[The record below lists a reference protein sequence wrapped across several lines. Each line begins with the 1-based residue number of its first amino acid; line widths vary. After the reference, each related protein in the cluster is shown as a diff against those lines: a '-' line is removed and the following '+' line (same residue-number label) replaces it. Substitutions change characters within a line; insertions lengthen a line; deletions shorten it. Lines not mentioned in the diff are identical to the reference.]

1 MSTNSMTR
9 TTGGTRQHVA
19 SGVVLFAGTMMILIG
34 VFQFFVGIGAIAKDD
49 VYLNTPN
56 YVLKFDTTAWGW
68 IHLVLGVIVA
78 VTGYFLFTGASWARM
93 VAIGLVA
100 LQAFANFFFLPYYPL
115 WALIIV
121 AVDIVVIWALAVT
134 FTGEEI

>member
-1 MSTNSMTR
+1 MSA
-9 TTGGTRQHVA
+9 TGGTRQHVA

-34 VFQFFVGIGAIAKDD
+34 VFQFFVGIGAIAHDA
-49 VYLNTPN
+49 VFVNTPN

-68 IHLVLGVIVA
+68 IHLILGVIVA
-78 VTGYFLFTGASWARM
+78 VTGYFLFTGAGWARM

-115 WALIIV
+115 WALIII
-121 AVDIVVIWALAVT
+121 AVDIAVIWALAVT
-134 FTGEEI
+134 FADEEAL